1 MSKQCLDCGSTFGH
15 YLGCVNGDALKSPK
29 ITVERQPV
37 KSPLPELNKKP
48 RRAVSLEI
56 SIEADTKEDAIAQL
70 FDLCT
75 QACAGELR
83 DVAIVAGKSSSANV
97 QLIARSHPSPEQY
110 QKQLAEYNDPLRHSP
125 EVKRK

>member
-1 MSKQCLDCGSTFGH
+1 MSAQCLDCGSSHGH
-15 YLGCVNGDALKSPK
+15 YLGCVHGKSIPQK
-29 ITVERQPV
+29 IDMPPV
-37 KSPLPELNKKP
+37 KSINPSKDKKP
-48 RRAVSLEI
+48 HRAVSLEI

-97 QLIARSHPSPEQY
+97 QLIARHSPSPEQY
-110 QKQLAEYNDPLRHSP
+110 QQQLKEYLLVIKQPKP
-125 EVKRK
+125 EDKP